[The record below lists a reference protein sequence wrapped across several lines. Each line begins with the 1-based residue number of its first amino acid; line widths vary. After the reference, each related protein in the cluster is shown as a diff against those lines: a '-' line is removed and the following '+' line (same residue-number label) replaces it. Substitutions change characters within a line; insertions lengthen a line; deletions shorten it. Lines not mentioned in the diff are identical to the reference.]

1 MGNCCTWKSGLEGA
15 GEMQMKSHN
24 YSIESIST
32 ILNRDRTSNM
42 FKISSFLQDKE
53 NIPDFIYKQQI
64 LYKSINDLI
73 LNSNNNRISTINMES
88 LWNITKFYKQDFTN
102 CSYILYDLRKKENKT
117 ENFFKKYKCI
127 NYNIA
132 EIQTFTGN
140 RLKLFKNFIKNK
152 NIIIIPKN
160 QNNSELKKISDFI
173 DSLIDESLYQQK
185 FYIFA
190 DLLNMNDEEIPDYFY
205 NYKLYQK
212 IDDNEF
218 EIYPNILFSLCE
230 IKYLNNY
237 NYIYIQQKDIDFV
250 NNNYISNK
258 DYLLFAKSMNIN
270 LIIDIDDQY
279 KNQDNPEKISL
290 VDINNDTNN
299 NISNNTDINKKIS
312 STNKEILYFKI
323 NSKDYYNTNILK
335 LFLYHLR
342 FCFLSQGT
350 LLILYSEEIN
360 SNKELS
366 KWISYILT
374 NSFFIQEEE
383 GQQGKTLIEN
393 LARVTPIYFEN
404 KFVEEILNVDLE
416 DNYMSKDYNSE
427 PNDLKQ
433 IEIFEGVKNLW
444 QVKKGKN
451 IFFEIICV
459 FERMVLNIILNPKN
473 EKYYK
478 IKKTSRTIQNL
489 IIGIPEAN
497 ELFKIIGF
505 KIDDK
510 EEFYSVDCNIDIRK
524 IEDIHK
530 YIIFSVNKIIN
541 DPYF

>member
-24 YSIESIST
+24 YSIENIST
-32 ILNRDRTSNM
+32 ILNHDRTSNM

-64 LYKSINDLI
+64 LYKNINDLI
-73 LNSNNNRISTINMES
+73 LNSSSSKISTINMES
-88 LWNITKFYKQDFTN
+88 LWNITKYYKQDFTH

-117 ENFFKKYKCI
+117 ENFLKKYKCI

-140 RLKLFKNFIKNK
+140 RLKSFRNFIRNK
-152 NIIIIPKN
+152 KIIIIPKN
-160 QNNSELKKISDFI
+160 QNISELKKISDFI
-173 DSLIDESLYQQK
+173 DSLSDETLSQQK
-185 FYIFA
+185 FYIFE
-190 DLLNMNDEEIPDYFY
+190 DLLNIKDEEIPDYFY

-212 IDDNEF
+212 IDDKDF
-218 EIYPNILFSLCE
+218 EIYPNILFSLSE
-230 IKYLNNY
+230 IKYLNNF
-237 NYIYIQQKDIDFV
+237 NYIYIQQKEFDSINNNY
-250 NNNYISNK
+250 NNNYISNREF
-258 DYLLFAKSMNIN
+258 LLFAKSMNIN
-270 LIIDIDDQY
+270 VIIDIDDQNNNHE
-279 KNQDNPEKISL
+279 KPEKISL
-290 VDINNDTNN
+290 LDIVNN
-299 NISNNTDINKKIS
+299 NNTDVNKKLS
-312 STNKEILYFKI
+312 QTNNEILYFKI
-323 NSKDYYNTNILK
+323 NSKDYYNNNILK
-335 LFLYHLR
+335 IFLYYLR
-342 FCFLSQGT
+342 FCLLSQGT
-350 LLILYSEEIN
+350 LLILYSEEIYIN

-374 NSFFIQEEE
+374 NSFFIHEED
-383 GQQGKTLIEN
+383 QQGKTLIEN
-393 LARVTPIYFEN
+393 ISRVTPIYFGDKYLEN
-404 KFVEEILNVDLE
+404 ILSVDIE
-416 DNYMSKDYNSE
+416 DNYTCKDYNTE
-427 PNDLKQ
+427 PNDSKQ
-433 IEIFEGVKNLW
+433 VEIFEGVKNLW

-459 FERMVLNIILNPKN
+459 FERMLLNIILNPTN

-489 IIGIPEAN
+489 IVGIPDAN

-510 EEFYSVDCNIDIRK
+510 EEFYSVDINTDIRK

-530 YIIFSVNKIIN
+530 YLIFSVNKIIN
-541 DPYF
+541 DPYY